1 MKIFRR
7 LTMDDLTPNQITVQ
21 DDVVVTLDYILTIDG
36 EIVEESGNAGAIEFL
51 QGHGQVIPGLERA
64 LYGMAIGDHKQ
75 VSISPVDGYGEY
87 DEEAYAEIPLS
98 EFPPE
103 IPLEEGIELQ
113 LKDQDGDVFDAYI
126 DEVREN
132 TVLLNFNHPLA
143 GKALDFEVTLSG
155 LRLATEEE
163 LDHGHVHS
171 HDHHGH

>member
-1 MKIFRR
+1 
-7 LTMDDLTPNQITVQ
+7 MDDSTPDKFTVQ
-21 DDVVVTLDYILTIDG
+21 DDVVVTLDYILTVDG
-36 EIVEESGNAGAIEFL
+36 EIIDESGEAGAIEFL

-64 LYGMAIGDHKQ
+64 LYGMTVGDHKE
-75 VSISPVDGYGEY
+75 VLIAPVDGYGEY

-103 IPLEEGIELQ
+103 IPLEEGVELQ

-143 GKALDFEVTLSG
+143 GKELYFEVTLLG
-155 LRLATEEE
+155 LRPATEKEI
-163 LDHGHVHS
+163 DHGHVHS

>member
-1 MKIFRR
+1 ME
-7 LTMDDLTPNQITVQ
+7 DSTPNKFTVQ
-21 DDVVVTLDYILTIDG
+21 DDVIVTLDYILTVDG
-36 EIVEESGNAGAIEFL
+36 EIIDESGEAGAIEFL

-64 LYGMAIGDHKQ
+64 LYGMTVGDHKR

-103 IPLEEGIELQ
+103 IPLEEGVELQ
-113 LKDQDGDVFDAYI
+113 LKDQDNDIFDAYI

-143 GKALDFEVTLSG
+143 GKTLDFEVTLLD
-155 LRLATEEE
+155 LRSATEEE
-163 LDHGHVHS
+163 IDHGHVHS
-171 HDHHGH
+171 GEHDGH